1 MGAEGRGPKPFKQ
14 VQLRTIFLRVP
25 SADWAAVKRGSK
37 TEFRSLGGKTT
48 QLWRVV
54 TPTPVVI
61 YRKSGAGYDSQL
73 MVLEETWREKLIE
86 MSDRSLEAEGFRTFE
101 EFRQYWMRRERRK
114 FMPMAEVF
122 VYRLRPWV
130 NDDFA
135 VMGEALLE
143 RLYGEFL

>member
-1 MGAEGRGPKPFKQ
+1 MGVDGRGPKPFKQ
-14 VQLRTIFLRVP
+14 VQLRTVFLRVP
-25 SADWAAVKRGSK
+25 SVDWAAVKRGAK
-37 TEFRSLGGKTT
+37 TEFRSIGGNTT
-48 QLWRVV
+48 QLWNTR

-61 YRKSGAGYDSQL
+61 YRKSGAGYDSHL
-73 MVLEETWREKLIE
+73 MVLEDVRREKLIE
-86 MSDRSLEAEGFRTFE
+86 MSPQSLEAEGFRTFE

-122 VYRLRPWV
+122 VYRLREWME
-130 NDDFA
+130 DDFA